1 MEIPSKKL
9 ATAYEE
15 YKKGVLEI
23 KELTLEENMDL
34 QFEFYKHDKTITD
47 PEVLRFVKLLMVS
60 ARKNY
65 K

>member
-9 ATAYEE
+9 ATAYVE
-15 YKKGVLEI
+15 YKKGVLDI

-47 PEVLRFVKLLMVS
+47 PEVLRFIKLLMVS